1 MNVVDRWKRI
11 NDILENSDYATVDD
25 LVKAVGSS
33 PATIRRDLKAMEG
46 EGMLKRFH
54 GGARAIKHGYTSALS
69 IDKRLSERREA
80 KQLISRTAAS
90 LIEDND
96 FVYIDT
102 SSTTY
107 FIADYLTA
115 SNVTIITNSVLL
127 LPKLLKLRVHTY
139 ALGGDVDFEGGAIM
153 GEDATE
159 KIKSMNFTKA
169 FIGTYGIDLDY
180 GFTTYHMPESEMKRR
195 LLERTKQAFVLA
207 DSHKFDKSAFY
218 TFGSL
223 QEATVI
229 TDSAPEP
236 YRKAGSFII
245 CEQDKN

>member
-11 NDILENSDYATVDD
+11 NEILDKSDYATVDD
-25 LVKAVGSS
+25 LVRSVGAS
-33 PATIRRDLKAMEG
+33 PATIRRDLKAMES

-54 GGARAIKHGYTSALS
+54 GGAQAIRRGYASALS

-80 KQLISRTAAS
+80 KQAIARKAAA

-96 FVYIDT
+96 FVYLDT

-107 FIADYLTA
+107 FVPDHLTA

-127 LPKLLKLRVHTY
+127 LPKLLKQRVRTY

-153 GEDATE
+153 GEDTTE
-159 KIKSMNFTKA
+159 KIKTMNFTKA
-169 FIGTYGIDLDY
+169 FIGSYGIDLDY
-180 GFTTYHMPESEMKRR
+180 GFTTYSMPESELKRR
-195 LLERTKQAFVLA
+195 IVERSRRAFVLA
-207 DSHKFDKSAFY
+207 DSSKFDKSAYY

-229 TDSAPEP
+229 TDAAPEP
-236 YRKAGSFII
+236 YLSAGSFVL
-245 CEQDKN
+245 CENGA